1 MKYDNLQLNN
11 GQDILFGLIDVRL
24 NAFEAYT
31 TINKPNADNI
41 FALFSS
47 PNDNIMKSFTENY

>member
-11 GQDILFGLIDVRL
+11 GQDVLFGLIDVRL

-31 TINKPNADNI
+31 SINNLI
-41 FALFSS
+41 
-47 PNDNIMKSFTENY
+47 